1 MEVIEL
7 DLASV
12 ETPMD
17 LHVLLWDRLG
27 FPSYYGRNWDAFWDC
42 ITDPQQSS
50 MPNVLRLS
58 GWSILNRRMPRDA
71 RLLRQALEDLPTERP
86 GIRVEWA

>member
-12 ETPMD
+12 ETPMA
-17 LHVLLWDRLG
+17 LHVMLWDRLG
-27 FPSYYGRNWDAFWDC
+27 FPSYYGCNWDAFWDC
-42 ITDPQQSS
+42 VTDPQQSS
-50 MPNVLRLS
+50 MPDVLRLS

-71 RLLRQALEDLPTERP
+71 RLLRQALVNLPAERP